1 MVLKAGFIGVGGIA
15 NSHLDHLT
23 QIKGV
28 KIAALCDVV
37 EEKLRIAQKKY
48 GGNIYTNYKE
58 MLDKE
63 RLDYVYVCV
72 PPFAHADIELDIA
85 QRSIP
90 FFVEKPVNL
99 YLEKG
104 REVEKV
110 INEKNLITSVG
121 YVLRYMDIIEKAKRI
136 LEEKK
141 IALLLGRYFG
151 EVPAA
156 GEGWYSRREKSG
168 GQIVEQATHVI
179 DLMRY
184 LVGEVDQIY
193 AQGFIGLNKLKNY
206 NVEDASIA
214 TLHFKKGAIGTLSS
228 TWLLWSY
235 FPSLEIITKGLQLQF
250 SINSL
255 KVISSN
261 KEEEFQVKN
270 DYAFL
275 EDRIFIEA
283 VKSGNSSNIKSD
295 YSDGLK
301 TLKVTLAANESMKK
315 QKVIKL

>member
-1 MVLKAGFIGVGGIA
+1 MVLKVGFIGVGGIA
-15 NSHLDHLT
+15 NSHLDHLI
-23 QIKGV
+23 QIKEAKV
-28 KIAALCDVV
+28 AALCDTV
-37 EEKLRIAQKKY
+37 EEKLRVAQKKY
-48 GGNIYTNYKE
+48 GGNTYTNYKD

-63 RLDYVYVCV
+63 RLDCVYVCV
-72 PPFAHADIELDIA
+72 PPFAHADIELAIA
-85 QRSIP
+85 QRNIP

-110 INEKNLITSVG
+110 IKEKNLITSVG
-121 YVLRYMDIIEKAKRI
+121 YVLRYMDITEKAKKI
-136 LEEKK
+136 LEGKK
-141 IALLLGRYFG
+141 IALLLGRYFA
-151 EVPAA
+151 EIPAA
-156 GEGWYSRREKSG
+156 GEGWYTRREKSG
-168 GQIVEQATHVI
+168 GQIVEQTTHVI
-179 DLMRY
+179 DSMRY
-184 LVGEVDQIY
+184 LVGEVDEIY
-193 AQGFIGLNKLKNY
+193 TQGFTGLNKLKNY

-235 FPSLEIITKGLQLQF
+235 LPSLEIITKGLHLQL
-250 SINSL
+250 SMNSL

-261 KEEEFQVKN
+261 KEEKFQVGN

-275 EDRIFIEA
+275 EDQIFIEA

-301 TLKVTLAANESMKK
+301 TLRVTLAANESMKK
-315 QKVIKL
+315 GKVIKL